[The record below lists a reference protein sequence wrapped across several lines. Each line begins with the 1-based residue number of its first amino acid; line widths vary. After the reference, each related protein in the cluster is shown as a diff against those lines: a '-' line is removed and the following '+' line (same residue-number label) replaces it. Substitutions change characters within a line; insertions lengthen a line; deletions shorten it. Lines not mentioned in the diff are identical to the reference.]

1 MPFSRRSEERR
12 VGKECEILLHNI
24 PNNINIKVINKL
36 LIITIGYLYDLF
48 IGELF
53 LMQSLNPLPLV

>member
-1 MPFSRRSEERR
+1 MPFSRQIDLKNSIN
-12 VGKECEILLHNI
+12 EILLHNR
-24 PNNINIKVINKL
+24 PNNITIKVINKL

>member
-1 MPFSRRSEERR
+1 MPFSRQIDLKDSTN
-12 VGKECEILLHNI
+12 EILLHNR
-24 PNNINIKVINKL
+24 PNNITIKVINKL

>member
-1 MPFSRRSEERR
+1 MPFSRQIDLKDSIN
-12 VGKECEILLHNI
+12 EILLHNR
-24 PNNINIKVINKL
+24 PNNITIKVINKL

-53 LMQSLNPLPLV
+53 LIQSLNPLPLV

>member
-1 MPFSRRSEERR
+1 MPFSRQIVLKDSIN
-12 VGKECEILLHNI
+12 EILLHNR
-24 PNNINIKVINKL
+24 PNNITIKVINKL

>member
-1 MPFSRRSEERR
+1 MPFSRQIDLKDSIN
-12 VGKECEILLHNI
+12 EILLHNR
-24 PNNINIKVINKL
+24 PNNITIKVINKL